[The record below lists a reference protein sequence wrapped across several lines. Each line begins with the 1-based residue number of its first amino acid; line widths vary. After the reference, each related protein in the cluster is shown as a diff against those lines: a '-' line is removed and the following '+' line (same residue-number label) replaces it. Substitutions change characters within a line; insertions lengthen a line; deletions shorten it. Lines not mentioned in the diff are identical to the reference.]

1 MQETAERRIKI
12 IKYLCKCRETTVAHL
27 SLMFGVSERTI
38 RRDLF
43 LLSLKHPIEVRQGK
57 NGGVYVMEGYRV
69 DKHYLKDNQEE
80 LIRKY
85 VEIVPAE
92 EKAVLLAILSDF
104 AKPKVS

>member
-1 MQETAERRIKI
+1 MQDTAERRIKI
-12 IKYLCKCRETTVAHL
+12 IKYLCKCRETTVAQL
-27 SLMFGVSERTI
+27 AVMFGVSERTI
-38 RRDLF
+38 RRDLL
-43 LLSLKHPIEVRQGK
+43 LLSLEHPVDVRQGK
-57 NGGVYVMEGYRV
+57 NGGVFIMEGYRV
-69 DKHYLKDNQEE
+69 DKHYLKDSQEE